1 MSGYGK
7 EVRSLSLLLA
17 MSACGGVQLAA
28 PPWREAPPP
37 KPPAEIDGIV
47 YTPQAPAAA
56 RYNDPAPTAG
66 APTPLEDMVAVA
78 VGAAAV
84 DDKLPLPD
92 RDVRLDGAARELAA
106 FLPEDVTPPHD
117 LTSFALSWFGIIEP
131 YAYVVVA
138 TRRERD
144 AGELAGDI
152 RQAILGVLPG
162 ARYRRFGVGAAASS
176 GGNVR
181 VVLAL
186 QESQIVTEPIPREI
200 AAGGS
205 AVVRGRVAAPLRDP
219 RVLVARPRGDVT
231 TPAVSTGKG
240 GGFGSEVKCEDDVGM
255 LKIEI
260 VAEDPAAGPV
270 VLANFPVWCGVAP
283 PRTHRVAR
291 MGTVSGDARAIEREV
306 FELMNHDRVV
316 AGLRPLEWD
325 DAAAGAARGH
335 SEEMRD
341 KGYVG
346 HVSPTTGRADDRA
359 HRVGVRSPLILENVA
374 RDYSAREAEAG
385 LMASPGHRA
394 NILSAQATHVGV
406 GVAVGGRTLAG
417 RSEVYVTQLFF
428 QKLPPLDERAAH
440 ASFQRYAATARAK
453 ESLPPLEEDWQL
465 RNIAEDYARTL
476 VAGGVGAKDAA
487 AARAGRALDELG
499 GKFRS
504 VVTLVQ
510 VVTAVGDF
518 KDAAVLDPSA
528 GAYGLGVAQGD
539 DPHLGDGALY
549 VVLLLARPR

>member
-1 MSGYGK
+1 M
-7 EVRSLSLLLA
+7 RSLSLLLA
-17 MSACGGVQLAA
+17 LSACGGVQLAP
-28 PPWREAPPP
+28 PPWREPPP
-37 KPPAEIDGIV
+37 AKPPAEIDGVV
-47 YTPQAPAAA
+47 YTPGVPAAA
-56 RYNDPAPTAG
+56 RYNDPAPAAG
-66 APTPLEDMVAVA
+66 AATPLEDMVAVA
-78 VGAAAV
+78 VAAAAV
-84 DDKLPLPD
+84 EDKAAIPD
-92 RDVRLDGAARELAA
+92 RDARLDGAARELAA

-117 LTSFALSWFGIIEP
+117 LTSFVLSWFGIVEP

-138 TRRERD
+138 TRQERD
-144 AGELAGDI
+144 SAELAGDI
-152 RQAILGVLPG
+152 RGALKGVLAAAHYRRLGVG
-162 ARYRRFGVGAAASS
+162 AASS
-176 GGNVR
+176 GGGVR
-181 VVLAL
+181 VVIAL
-186 QESQIVTEPIPREI
+186 QESQIATEPIPREI

-219 RVLVARPRGDVT
+219 RVFVARPRGDVS

-240 GGFGSEVKCEDDVGM
+240 GGFGSEVKCENDVGM

-260 VAEDPAAGPV
+260 VADDPAVGPV
-270 VLANFPVWCGVAP
+270 VLANLPVWCGVAP

-291 MGTVSGDARAIEREV
+291 TGAVTGDARAIEREI
-306 FELMNHDRVV
+306 FDLMNRDRTE
-316 AGLRPLEWD
+316 ASLAPLAWD

-346 HVSPTTGRADDRA
+346 HVSPTTGRANERA
-359 HRVGVRSPLILENVA
+359 QRAGVRSPLILENVA

-394 NILSAQATHVGV
+394 NILSPQATHVGV

-417 RSEVYVTQLFF
+417 RAEVYVTQLLF
-428 QKLPPLDERAAH
+428 QKLAPLDGRAAH
-440 ASFQRYAATARAK
+440 ESFRHYAAAARAK

-476 VAGGVGAKDAA
+476 VAGGAGAKDAA
-487 AARAGRALDELG
+487 AARAGRALDGLSG
-499 GKFRS
+499 RFRS

-518 KDAAVLDPSA
+518 RDDAIVDPSA
-528 GAYGLGVAQGD
+528 GAYGLGLAQGD

-549 VVLLLARPR
+549 MVLLLARPR